1 MFKELF
7 SHPVQILFVGEKNLE
22 NESWLLSK
30 KNQLQTVRKSR
41 IKKTAARE
49 REAAGPDWA
58 VWATFE

>member
-30 KNQLQTVRKSR
+30 KNQLQTVQRKSR
-41 IKKTAARE
+41 IKKTGAGEKEKLFKIKE
-49 REAAGPDWA
+49 R
-58 VWATFE
+58 